1 MSRFA
6 QTRSADDSASH
17 RSVALAVRQYGRFL
31 TAFHGAR
38 LSILIFHRVL
48 RKPDPLRPWE
58 PDAKLFEARMRWLAS
73 AFHVLPLLE
82 ASRRLSAR
90 SLPPNAA
97 CITFDD
103 GYADN
108 LTIAAPILANVRI
121 PATFFIAS
129 GYLDGG
135 RMWND
140 TVIESIRI
148 ARGPMLDLS
157 SIGLGSWPCTDDAE
171 KRAAIDGLLGQ
182 LKYLEQAE
190 RQQRVEHLADLVGLP
205 AKSDLMMTSQQVR
218 ELRRLGMSI
227 GGHTVTHPILTKVTP
242 EVAQREIADGRA
254 ALEELVR
261 EPVRVFAYPN
271 GRPIQDYD
279 ASHVRMVREMGFD
292 AAVSTA
298 QGVSYEKSDR
308 FQLPRFTPWDLGVG
322 KFGLRLA
329 RNLSRHAESSPIEV
343 ET

>member
-1 MSRFA
+1 MSRPSRNRHLEEEA
-6 QTRSADDSASH
+6 PARPIAT
-17 RSVALAVRQYGRFL
+17 AVRQYGRYL
-31 TAFHGAR
+31 SAFHGAR

-48 RKPDPLRPWE
+48 PKPDPLRPWE
-58 PDAKLFEARMRWLAS
+58 PDARLFEARMRWVAS
-73 AFHVLPLLE
+73 AFNVLPLIE

-108 LTIAAPILANVRI
+108 VTIAAPILANVRI
-121 PATFFIAS
+121 PGTFFIAS

-140 TVIESIRI
+140 TVIEAVRI
-148 ARGPMLDLS
+148 AEGPSLDLS
-157 SIGLGSWPCTDDAE
+157 SLQLGVWPCTNDVE
-171 KRAAIDGLLGQ
+171 RLAAIDGLLSQ

-190 RQQRVEHLADLVGLP
+190 RQSRVNRIAELVGLP

-227 GGHTVTHPILTKVTP
+227 GGHTVSHPILTKLAAD
-242 EVAQREIADGRA
+242 EARREIADGRA
-254 ALEELVR
+254 ALQEIVR
-261 EPVRVFAYPN
+261 EPVRTFAYPN
-271 GRPIQDYD
+271 GKPIQDYD
-279 ASHVRMVREMGFD
+279 ATHVDMVREMGFD

-298 QGVSYEKSDR
+298 WGVSTEWSDR
-308 FQLPRFTPWDLGVG
+308 FQLARFTPWDKGIAM
-322 KFGLRLA
+322 FGLRLA
-329 RNLSRHAESSPIEV
+329 QNLSRTPVFAPV
-343 ET
+343 DA